1 MNDDRDESIDV
12 LMLALVMG
20 VADEEQ
26 AREARGKLDAGDAEA
41 LAAVDR
47 ALVAASEMAGSVEPV
62 AIDGAAW
69 RRLRD
74 RVDPP
79 GPISMPA
86 PASERH
92 SPNWPVALVAA
103 ALAAGAVFVGWT
115 TVQRQDAQRRAVAAE
130 ALVEQLREDA
140 DKADAQADDA
150 QVQRRELQ
158 QTIATLETE
167 LATVTGDLATTQAQ
181 RQKAIAD
188 LESLQRETST
198 VRQEAAGLRLTVA
211 RLEQQLEAQTQFAQ
225 RLDAR
230 LVAALATLD
239 LALSADSQLASLAG
253 TEARPD
259 AGGVAVLN
267 ATADRLRLDVDGL
280 VPPTPAQTYQAW
292 ALPAEG
298 DPISL
303 GTFAVG
309 DDGRGTFDSELPDLP
324 DALNAVAVSLEPAGG
339 TPQPTG
345 PIVLVGPLR

>member
-12 LMLALVMG
+12 LMLAFVLG
-20 VADEEQ
+20 VADDEQ
-26 AREARGKLDAGDAEA
+26 ARDARARLDAGDTEA

-62 AIDGAAW
+62 AIDAAAW

-79 GPISMPA
+79 GPISMPV
-86 PASERH
+86 PERH
-92 SPNWPVALVAA
+92 SPNWPVALVAP

-115 TVQRQDAQRRAVAAE
+115 TVQRQDAQRGVLAAE
-130 ALVEQLREDA
+130 ALVDQLREDA

-167 LATVTGDLATTQAQ
+167 LATVAGDLATTQAR
-181 RQKAIAD
+181 RQKAMAD

-211 RLEQQLEAQTQFAQ
+211 RLEQRLEAQTQFAQ

-230 LVAALATLD
+230 LVAAQATLD
-239 LALSADSQLASLAG
+239 LALSADSKLASLAG

-259 AGGVAVLN
+259 AGGGAVLN

-292 ALPAEG
+292 ALPVER

-324 DALNAVAVSLEPAGG
+324 DDLNAVAVSLEPAGG